1 MIRLATILLLLCAG
15 CGSVPSSKLQVPSS
29 AAAKSPLGQKLA
41 ALMPPAVE
49 SRAQGSAVA
58 PYVKTITLE
67 WDNPN
72 PDSPEWPL
80 KYCLTEFHS
89 TGDVMQPF
97 KFKAYV
103 SPLTNRVTFTKTNA
117 QEFYICRFV
126 WTNVTPW
133 FATSW
138 NTR

>member
-1 MIRLATILLLLCAG
+1 MTRLAAILLLMCAG
-15 CGSVPSSKLQVPSS
+15 CATERRNDNTSQQV
-29 AAAKSPLGQKLA
+29 QTKLA

-58 PYVKTITLE
+58 PLYTNAITLE

-72 PDSPEWPL
+72 SDSPEWPL

-89 TGDVMQPF
+89 TSDVMQPF
-97 KFKAYV
+97 QFKAYV
-103 SPLTNRVTFTKTNA
+103 PPFTNQVTFTKTNDH
-117 QEFYICRFV
+117 EFFICRFV